1 MEYKP
6 KNFETML
13 TEILRLQQKWYSAT
27 DPINK
32 NAFGTSRNHGR

>member
-27 DPINK
+27 DPK
-32 NAFGTSRNHGR
+32 YKKVRDL